1 MRVVRATPPAHA
13 ISAEGR
19 PLTDESGV
27 VRGDRYNLPTWAEFE
42 FGTSPV
48 LWEPKQPKA
57 GETMT
62 VWYNPELTA
71 LKEADYVAFNGAPLV
86 FASPLRS
93 PLHPASSYRPTTR
106 QDRACGLLLT

>member
-57 GETMT
+57 
-62 VWYNPELTA
+62 PE
-71 LKEADYVAFNGAPLV
+71 
-86 FASPLRS
+86 ASPKAPEAAPKKAS
-93 PLHPASSYRPTTR
+93 P
-106 QDRACGLLLT
+106 Q